1 MGPDYESRLRLRR
14 AGGVAGPLV
23 LLPLAA
29 WFYVAAPVSGDPTAP
44 SVPPASTAPV
54 AQAPEPRTPGGVV
67 VRAEVLPDGSVE
79 VVETVRLAGSVT
91 SIDLAPPDLAR
102 AGPTFAD
109 AEPVYDGVQVVAAG
123 RPAVAVQDLA
133 VGRLV
138 ALGAPTTELEV
149 RYRVEGTSV
158 RTVPS
163 PDGRAL
169 GALAPLTVASGL
181 PVGFE
186 VSGTP
191 LRALTCPLLP
201 ADDLLCGT
209 DDGSGTVRTEA
220 RPATTA
226 LVVVQLDLDG

>member
-1 MGPDYESRLRLRR
+1 MGLDYESRLRLRR

-23 LLPLAA
+23 LLPLAT
-29 WFYVAAPVSGDPTAP
+29 WFYVTAPTSAGPADASAPTASSADP
-44 SVPPASTAPV
+44 VDEEPPQ
-54 AQAPEPRTPGGVV
+54 QAPGVV
-67 VRAEVLPDGSVE
+67 VRAEVQPDGSVE

-102 AGPTFAD
+102 GGPTFAD
-109 AEPVYDGVQVVAAG
+109 ADPAYDGVQVVAEG
-123 RPAVAVQDLA
+123 QPAVAVQDLA

-138 ALGAPTTELEV
+138 PLAGPATALEV

-158 RTVPS
+158 RTIPS

-169 GALAPLTVASGL
+169 GVIAPLTVASGL

-191 LRALTCPLLP
+191 VRTLTCPLLA
-201 ADDLLCGT
+201 ADGLLCGT
-209 DDGSGTVRTEA
+209 DDGSGTLRTEA
-220 RPATTA
+220 QPATTA
-226 LVVVQLDLDG
+226 LVVVQLDLDD